1 MIRLRIS
8 TKKEYYPDFT
18 MDISRR
24 CIVFHIWK
32 RKVGYNH
39 FPFFGTD
46 AMPDV
51 YFEVEK
57 QKLILA
63 EVQDLLYKR
72 IKEFTKFAMHYNQEF
87 AKKHN
92 SDYQLFVEVASSCFG
107 DVDIDEIEVP
117 VTPEYYIY
125 KLQLLEAMLKKS
137 IENNWY
143 IVADA
148 D

>member
-1 MIRLRIS
+1 MIRIS
-8 TKKEYYPDFT
+8 LVEEKKNDYGSGFT
-18 MDISRR
+18 MDIDFR
-24 CIVFHIWK
+24 CIVFHYW
-32 RKVGYNH
+32 REKVGYHH
-39 FPFFGTD
+39 FPFFGTV
-46 AMPDV
+46 AMPEV

-57 QKLILA
+57 QKLILT

-72 IKEFTKFAMHYNQEF
+72 IKEFTDFAMNYNQDF

-92 SDYQLFVEVASSCFG
+92 SDYQLFVEVASSYVG
-107 DVDIDEIEVP
+107 DGEIIIP
-117 VTPEYYIY
+117 ITPEYYIY